1 MGDDELTALLL
12 ASGLGLL
19 VFGGEALVRGSA
31 ALALR
36 SGLTPLFVGL
46 TVVSFG
52 TSAPEL
58 AVSLDASLSGEASVA
73 VGTVIGSNIA
83 NLALILGVSALL
95 RPVKVKS
102 KLVKVDVPILIV
114 CSFIVAGLLA
124 DGSLGRWEGLLLVI
138 ALVAYAVFGFRL
150 ARRETRE
157 IQREFEDSLPRQSR
171 ASVRQVILIL
181 GGIGAL
187 ALGGHVFVDGALRLA
202 HVVGVS
208 SAVIALSV
216 VAVGTSLPELATSVI
231 ASVKGHPDL
240 AIGNAIGSN
249 IFNLLGIL
257 GIAALVHPLGLG
269 DVRLEDIGAMIGC
282 APLLLILLR
291 TRFELHRWEGGLLF
305 ISYWGYVVWLFIRLP
320 GA

>member
-1 MGDDELTALLL
+1 
-12 ASGLGLL
+12 
-19 VFGGEALVRGSA
+19 VRGSA

-58 AVSLDASLSGEASVA
+58 AVSLDASFSGETSVA
-73 VGTVIGSNIA
+73 VGNVIGSNIA

-102 KLVKVDVPILIV
+102 KLVKLDVPILIL
-114 CSFIVAGLLA
+114 CSFVVSGLLV

-138 ALVAYAVFGFRL
+138 ALVVYAVFRFRL

-157 IQREFEDSLPRQSR
+157 SRRKLEHSLPRQSE

-181 GGIGAL
+181 GGVGAL
-187 ALGGHVFVDGALRLA
+187 ALGGHAFVDGALRLA
-202 HVVGVS
+202 LVVGVS
-208 SAVIALSV
+208 PAVIALSV
-216 VAVGTSLPELATSVI
+216 VAFGTSLPELATSVI
-231 ASVKGHPDL
+231 ASVKGQPDL

-257 GIAALVHPLGLG
+257 GIAALVQPLGLG
-269 DVRLEDIGAMIGC
+269 DVRLEDIGAMIGL
-282 APLLLILLR
+282 ALLLLILLR
-291 TRFELHRWEGGLLF
+291 TRFELNRWEGGLLF

-320 GA
+320 GV

>member
-1 MGDDELTALLL
+1 MTALLL

-19 VFGGEALVRGSA
+19 VFGGEALVRGSV

-58 AVSLDASLSGEASVA
+58 AVSLDASLSGEAGVA
-73 VGTVIGSNIA
+73 VGNVIGSNIA

-102 KLVKVDVPILIV
+102 KLVKLDVPILIV

-124 DGSLGRWEGLLLVI
+124 DGSLGRLEGLLLII

-157 IQREFEDSLPRQSR
+157 IQREFEGSLPRHSR

-208 SAVIALSV
+208 PAVIALSV

-240 AIGNAIGSN
+240 AMGNAIGSN

-257 GIAALVHPLGLG
+257 GIAALVHPLSLG

-282 APLLLILLR
+282 ALLLLILLR
-291 TRFELHRWEGGLLF
+291 TRFELNRWEGGLLF

-320 GA
+320 GV

>member
-1 MGDDELTALLL
+1 M
-12 ASGLGLL
+12 
-19 VFGGEALVRGSA
+19 RGSA

-58 AVSLDASLSGEASVA
+58 AVSLDASLSGETSVA
-73 VGTVIGSNIA
+73 IGNVIGSNIA

-102 KLVKVDVPILIV
+102 KLVKLDVPILIV
-114 CSFIVAGLLA
+114 CSFLVAGLLA
-124 DGSLGRWEGLLLVI
+124 DGSLARWEGLLLVI
-138 ALVAYAVFGFRL
+138 GLVSYAVFRFRL

-157 IQREFEDSLPRQSR
+157 NRRKFERSLPRQSR
-171 ASVRQVILIL
+171 ASIRQVILIL
-181 GGIGAL
+181 GGVGAL
-187 ALGGHVFVDGALRLA
+187 ALGGHAFVNGALRLA
-202 HVVGVS
+202 DMVGVS
-208 SAVIALSV
+208 PAVIALSV
-216 VAVGTSLPELATSVI
+216 VAFGTSLPELATSVI

-257 GIAALVHPLGLG
+257 GIAALVQPLGLC
-269 DVRLEDIGAMIGC
+269 DVRPEDIGMMIGF
-282 APLLLILLR
+282 ALLLLILLR
-291 TRFELHRWEGGLLF
+291 TKFELNRWEGGILF
-305 ISYWGYVVWLFIRLP
+305 IGYWGYVVWLFIPIP
-320 GA
+320 GV

>member
-1 MGDDELTALLL
+1 
-12 ASGLGLL
+12 
-19 VFGGEALVRGSA
+19 VRGSA

-58 AVSLDASLSGEASVA
+58 AVSLDASLSGETSVA
-73 VGTVIGSNIA
+73 IGNVIGSNIA

-102 KLVKVDVPILIV
+102 KLVKLDVPILIV
-114 CSFIVAGLLA
+114 CSFLVAGLLA
-124 DGSLGRWEGLLLVI
+124 DGSLARWEGLLLVI
-138 ALVAYAVFGFRL
+138 GLVSYAVFRFRL

-157 IQREFEDSLPRQSR
+157 NRRKFERSLPRQSR
-171 ASVRQVILIL
+171 ASIRQVILIL
-181 GGIGAL
+181 GGVGAL
-187 ALGGHVFVDGALRLA
+187 ALGGHAFVNGALRLA
-202 HVVGVS
+202 DMVGVS
-208 SAVIALSV
+208 PAVIALSV
-216 VAVGTSLPELATSVI
+216 VAFGTSLPELATSVI

-257 GIAALVHPLGLG
+257 GIAALVQPLGLC
-269 DVRLEDIGAMIGC
+269 DVRPEDIGMMIGF
-282 APLLLILLR
+282 ALLLLILLR
-291 TRFELHRWEGGLLF
+291 TKFELNRWEGGILF
-305 ISYWGYVVWLFIRLP
+305 IGYWGYVVWLFIPIP
-320 GA
+320 GV